1 MVDRNCFDA
10 MSLYVVTVVLL
21 PWKRC
26 ECRELANVDRQFRR
40 LELEAMTIADRDV
53 FVEDDNRFWGL

>member
-21 PWKRC
+21 RWKRC

-40 LELEAMTIADRDV
+40 LEAMTIADRDV
-53 FVEDDNRFWGL
+53 FVEDDKRFWGF

>member
-21 PWKRC
+21 RWKRW

-40 LELEAMTIADRDV
+40 LEAMAIADRAV
-53 FVEDDNRFWGL
+53 FFEDDERFWGL